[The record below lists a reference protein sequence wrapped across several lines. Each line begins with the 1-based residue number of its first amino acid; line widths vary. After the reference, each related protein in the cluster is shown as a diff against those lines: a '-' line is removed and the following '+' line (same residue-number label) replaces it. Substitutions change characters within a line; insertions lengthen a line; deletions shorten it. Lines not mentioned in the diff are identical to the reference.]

1 MAELTFAPPIQSSR
15 QLQNLFWILLLL
27 NVVFI
32 VWSKNYLQPLQ
43 TKDIV
48 RFEVAKK
55 VDVAEGILREW
66 ESAGDGKLEKALQS
80 ISLDYLFII
89 LYVAGLSIGSIYLS
103 RLTRHP
109 ILKRAGR
116 FVPVLLL
123 GAGVCDVI
131 ENIAMTYSL
140 SGHLNGWNVW
150 LAYDMAVTKFS
161 IVILALIF
169 LGVCLIFFL
178 TRILANK
185 RREYTRI
192 MGIF

>member
-1 MAELTFAPPIQSSR
+1 M
-15 QLQNLFWILLLL
+15 QNLFWILLFL

-32 VWSKNYLQPLQ
+32 LWSKNFLQPLQ
-43 TKDIV
+43 TKEIV

-55 VDVAEGILREW
+55 VPVAESILREW
-66 ESAGDGKLEKALQS
+66 ESEGGEKAVKALQA
-80 ISLDYLFII
+80 IYIDYLFIV

-116 FVPVLLL
+116 FLPFLLL

-140 SGHLNGWNVW
+140 NGHHNGWNVW

-169 LGVCLIFFL
+169 MVICLVFFVGRL
-178 TRILANK
+178 IGKKEESLL
-185 RREYTRI
+185 
-192 MGIF
+192 